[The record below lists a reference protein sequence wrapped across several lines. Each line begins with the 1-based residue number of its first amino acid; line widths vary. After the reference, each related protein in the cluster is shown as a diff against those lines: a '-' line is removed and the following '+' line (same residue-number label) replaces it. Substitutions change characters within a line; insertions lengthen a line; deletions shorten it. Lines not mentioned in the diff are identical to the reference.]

1 MQPTVFFQCHKLC
14 AHSLYAIPFISV
26 TFNKIL
32 AMEELKLTQN
42 VHTESLSADVSG
54 MVRSGYSELQI
65 KETEA
70 ISSLLFLVDLTTN
83 PYNNLNCVG
92 HSETPGCK

>member
-1 MQPTVFFQCHKLC
+1 
-14 AHSLYAIPFISV
+14 
-26 TFNKIL
+26 
-32 AMEELKLTQN
+32 MEELKLTQN

-70 ISSLLFLVDLTTN
+70 ISSLLF
-83 PYNNLNCVG
+83 
-92 HSETPGCK
+92 